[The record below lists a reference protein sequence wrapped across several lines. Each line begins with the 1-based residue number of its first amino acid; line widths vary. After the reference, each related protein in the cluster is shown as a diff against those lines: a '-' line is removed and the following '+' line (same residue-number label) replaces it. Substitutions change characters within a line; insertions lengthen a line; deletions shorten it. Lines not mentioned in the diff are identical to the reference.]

1 MRIYR
6 KFYKYLRMWKLFR
19 TFAAD
24 FNLVYCARM
33 RKTHIERHN
42 EGNGNDGSPI
52 LLYSSVGGG

>member
-1 MRIYR
+1 
-6 KFYKYLRMWKLFR
+6 MWKLFR

-42 EGNGNDGSPI
+42 EGNGNDGSPT